1 MGPKKGAAAGGGAGA
16 GPAAGK
22 QRAKQKSPAEFFAEN
37 KIIAGFDTPGKSLY
51 TTVRELVENSLDAAE
66 RCGVL
71 PCVGVRVEEVG
82 LGSFN
87 RARGV
92 EERERTDSKLYKD
105 TETVKERLSRERQE
119 ARERAL
125 LEKEAKRKSGKTG
138 GSVETILR
146 RQEAARRG
154 AASRMR
160 STFYRVTCKDNGSG
174 MPHSDIPN
182 MLGRV
187 LSSTK
192 YDVVQQTRGKF
203 GLGAKMA
210 LIWAKMSTGQPVEVW
225 SARMGQGYTSH
236 YVLDMDIQKN
246 EPRVLLEEKLPHAQ
260 EGAGGER
267 AGEAPWHGT
276 EVRVVIEGNWS
287 NYRAKLLRYLKLIA
301 IITPYAEFTFLYEGE
316 GGKGNIANVY
326 QRRTDSMPP
335 PPEEGRYHPSC
346 VDLELLRRLLQ
357 QSKQRKLA
365 SFLSKEF
372 CSIPPA
378 YAQRLV
384 AEMGGGL
391 GSDSRPKA
399 LTENDILSLH
409 QFLQQVRF
417 SDPDGGVLRP
427 AGEYNLRLGVMKEL
441 HPQMVATY
449 QGDPRAHEGHAF
461 TVEAAVCL
469 GAKDSAMEA
478 GQVNVFRFA
487 NRIPLLFEGGNDVI
501 TKTANQVKWG
511 RYKISLDQK
520 VGVFVSIVSTKVPFK
535 GTSKEY
541 IGDIAVIGEAVKHAL
556 NQCGLQLRVKLVRQE
571 AAKERKDKKKSLAKY
586 IPDAARA
593 VGNLLEMMAERED
606 PPGPKRRRREEE
618 AGEALVPKVRV
629 GLVTKATL
637 TEALTKYVDKLNT
650 EGGLEYQMQAAAGDR
665 DREKPDVFLRRRVD
679 APEAIAPELR
689 APLAALR
696 LTLAAP

>member
-1 MGPKKGAAAGGGAGA
+1 M
-16 GPAAGK
+16 
-22 QRAKQKSPAEFFAEN
+22 
-37 KIIAGFDTPGKSLY
+37 
-51 TTVRELVENSLDAAE
+51 
-66 RCGVL
+66 
-71 PCVGVRVEEVG
+71 GVRIEEVG

-92 EERERTDSKLYKD
+92 EERERSDAKLYKD
-105 TETVKERLSRERQE
+105 TETAKERQTRERQQ
-119 ARERAL
+119 ARERQAL
-125 LEKEAKRKSGKTG
+125 QKEAKRKSGKTG
-138 GSVETILR
+138 ESVEAILR

-192 YDVVQQTRGKF
+192 YDVVEQTRGKF

-225 SARMGQGYTSH
+225 SARPGKGFTSH

-246 EPRVLLEEKLPHAQ
+246 EPRVLVEEKLPHRSPDSAEP
-260 EGAGGER
+260 EGGGR

-301 IITPYAEFTFLYEGE
+301 VITPYAEFTFLYEGE
-316 GGKGNIANVY
+316 GGKGSLVNFY
-326 QRRTDSMPP
+326 QRRTENMPP

-346 VDLELLRRLLQ
+346 VDLELLRRLLR

-372 CSIPPA
+372 CSISPS
-378 YAQRLV
+378 YAHRLV
-384 AEMGGGL
+384 AEMGIGIGA
-391 GSDSRPKA
+391 DSMPKT
-399 LTENDILSLH
+399 LTENEILSLH
-409 QFLQQVRF
+409 QFLHQVRF

-441 HPQMVATY
+441 RPQMVATY
-449 QGDPRAHEGHAF
+449 QGDARAHEGHAF

-469 GAKDSAMEA
+469 GGQDSTVEA

-501 TKTANQVKWG
+501 SKTANQVKWG

-541 IGDIAVIGEAVKHAL
+541 IGDIGVIADAVKQAL
-556 NQCGLQLRVKLVRQE
+556 HQCCLQLRIKLVRQE

-593 VGNLLEMMAERED
+593 VGNLLEMMAGRAES
-606 PPGPKRRRREEE
+606 PGPKRQRREEMDGE
-618 AGEALVPKVRV
+618 ELVPRVRAGE
-629 GLVTKATL
+629 VTKVTL
-637 TEALTKYVDKLNT
+637 SDALTKYVDKLNT
-650 EGGLEYQMQAAAGDR
+650 EGGLEYQMQAGMQAAAGDR
-665 DREKPDVFLRRRVD
+665 AKPEVYLRRRID

-696 LTLAAP
+696 LPVA